1 MTAIMTTDPHRGQPI
16 RHRGVEPAAAR
27 LIVVCVH
34 GRGASA
40 ADILSVADELH
51 ATDVA
56 YLAPEAA
63 GQTWYPYS
71 FLAPIEDNQPYLD
84 SALGVLAAIVDDLRA
99 QQIPGERVALLG
111 FSQGACLALE
121 FAARHAQRYAAICA
135 VAASSCPTSL
145 CPARSAFIRR
155 GCSERPS
162 SSGAATSI
170 RTFPWR
176 ACRRARS
183 CSARSAPRSTPG
195 SIRAWDTR
203 STAMNC
209 ERRARFSRAASR
221 LHVAQPFRAA
231 RTRLFI
237 PAAGR

>member
-40 ADILSVADELH
+40 ADILSVADEVR

-121 FAARHAQRYAAICA
+121 FAARRAQRYAAI
-135 VAASSCPTSL
+135 VA
-145 CPARSAFIRR
+145 F
-155 GCSERPS
+155 
-162 SSGAATSI
+162 SGAAIALPGTQRIHPKGMLGTPVFLGCSDVDPHI
-170 RTFPWR
+170 PLARVQESAALFR
-176 ACRRARS
+176 ALGATVDARIY
-183 CSARSAPRSTPG
+183 PG
-195 SIRAWDTR
+195 MGHTINND
-203 STAMNC
+203 
-209 ERRARFSRAASR
+209 E
-221 LHVAQPFRAA
+221 LRAA
-231 RTRLFI
+231 RALL
-237 PAAGR
+237 AGR